1 MLTIVTVFFAKLFVV
16 IVRVPYSGAKVKAK
30 ATSLP
35 DGFIKNP
42 IQCSH
47 SMFTLAFAQ
56 CK

>member
-35 DGFIKNP
+35 FNVHI
-42 IQCSH
+42 SFR
-47 SMFTLAFAQ
+47 SM
-56 CK
+56 